1 MDFSNPLIYIIPGVA
16 IFGYIVKWI
25 IKVERWMGKID
36 ESIRLLEEGAREM
49 RTDIKGLFRNNSGV
63 SSVQVVE
70 KNSPLRLTEAGHSI
84 SEALDVKEWAML
96 TAQDVVP
103 KLRWSHPYDIQV
115 FCMDYVDDPSNFDTE
130 FMDRLKYYAYEES
143 LSMSQ
148 IRDVLAIEL
157 RDAILKKLPD

>member
-1 MDFSNPLIYIIPGVA
+1 MDFSNPLIYIIPGLA

-49 RTDIKGLFRNNSGV
+49 RTDIKGF
-63 SSVQVVE
+63 SSIQVVE

-84 SEALDVKEWAML
+84 SEALDVKEWATL

-157 RDAILKKLPD
+157 RDAILKELPD